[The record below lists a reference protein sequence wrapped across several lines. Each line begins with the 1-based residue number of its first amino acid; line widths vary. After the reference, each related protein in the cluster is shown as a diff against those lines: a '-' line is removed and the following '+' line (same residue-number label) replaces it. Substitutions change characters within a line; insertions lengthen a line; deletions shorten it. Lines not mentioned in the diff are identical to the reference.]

1 MSTSPT
7 QTTLIGCGGM
17 ARYHIRNMLQQLD
30 TTRITV
36 VCEPSP
42 DEYAA
47 TAEVFKQA
55 GQEPPPNQ
63 PDLSR
68 LLTDYAASLDTAFII
83 TPHAYH
89 HDQTQACLEAGLDV
103 LLEKPMVMNTAE
115 ARSLI
120 EIRDRTQKLL
130 VVAFPGS
137 LSSGIRTAVSLLRSG
152 KLGTIKGLTA
162 AVWQDWGVRTVGTWR
177 QQPEIAGGGF
187 LFDTGA
193 HMLNTVADL
202 AGEEFVEVAAWLE
215 NYGRP
220 VDTLAAVIGRLASGA
235 FVTLNACGEAMPSV
249 CSSDIRVFCS
259 QAILH
264 TGIWGEHLK
273 VQMTG
278 KKKPR
283 TIKVPASMNVWQQF
297 LAMRNGQ
304 LDNPCPPEVGLRMAR
319 LWEAIQAS
327 AAQQG
332 QPVRCN

>member
-1 MSTSPT
+1 
-7 QTTLIGCGGM
+7 M

-177 QQPEIAGGGF
+177 Q
-187 LFDTGA
+187 
-193 HMLNTVADL
+193 
-202 AGEEFVEVAAWLE
+202 
-215 NYGRP
+215 
-220 VDTLAAVIGRLASGA
+220 
-235 FVTLNACGEAMPSV
+235 
-249 CSSDIRVFCS
+249 
-259 QAILH
+259 
-264 TGIWGEHLK
+264 
-273 VQMTG
+273 
-278 KKKPR
+278 
-283 TIKVPASMNVWQQF
+283 
-297 LAMRNGQ
+297 
-304 LDNPCPPEVGLRMAR
+304 
-319 LWEAIQAS
+319 
-327 AAQQG
+327 
-332 QPVRCN
+332 